1 MLRKEGEMPKYTI
14 RLDTVIMG
22 MDTLTIDVLD
32 EYEVG
37 QTISISPTSHIN
49 VQSDEG
55 SVTLGPEVTI
65 SGTVVAKE

>member
-1 MLRKEGEMPKYTI
+1 MPKYTI

-22 MDTLTIDVLD
+22 MDTITIDVLD
-32 EYEVG
+32 EYQIG
-37 QTISISPTSHIN
+37 QTISISPNSHIN
-49 VQSDEG
+49 VQSGDD